1 MIKILLSLMLAANCH
16 AAQAGKEK
24 KNVQPKT
31 RPATIEGVCD
41 FDMPYSWTLEEKP
54 YARQTGVVGLKLA
67 APDSSSENPAIIY
80 ADYYPADNKIGVSS
94 ATYME
99 RLTAKGTLNPTG
111 RKAGKPHA
119 AALGAL
125 KASAVEIES
134 VSLYP
139 PEAMN
144 PRKIVVKEKVV
155 VAGTDGGFFVL
166 SCYAAKARYR
176 QVCASLDS
184 ALKTFRLLPTAQP
197 KTR

>member
-1 MIKILLSLMLAANCH
+1 MIKIMLSLLLAANCS

-31 RPATIEGVCD
+31 RPAAIEGVCG

-54 YARQTGVVGLKLA
+54 YAKQTGVVGVKIA

-99 RLTAKGTLNPTG
+99 RLTAKGTLNPSG
-111 RKAGKPHA
+111 RKAGKPHS
-119 AALGAL
+119 AALGPLA
-125 KASAVEIES
+125 ASAVEIES

-139 PEAMN
+139 PEALN
-144 PRKIVVKEKVV
+144 PSRIAVKEKVV

-176 QVCASLDS
+176 QVSAYFDS
-184 ALKTFRLLPTAQP
+184 ALKTFRLLPPAQP
-197 KTR
+197 GPR